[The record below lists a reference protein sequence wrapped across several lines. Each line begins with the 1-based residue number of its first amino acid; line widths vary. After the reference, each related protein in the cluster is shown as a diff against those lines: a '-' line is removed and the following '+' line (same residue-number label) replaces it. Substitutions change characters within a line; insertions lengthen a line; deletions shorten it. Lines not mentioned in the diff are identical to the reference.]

1 MIFSELRSCVEAGTS
16 DSVDKNISVKYQF
29 TLAVAVEAIFFKS
42 SEPRLAIALVV
53 SVRSCLRP

>member
-1 MIFSELRSCVEAGTS
+1 VISSELRSCVEAGAS
-16 DSVDKNISVKYQF
+16 DSVDKKVNVGYKF